1 MPKNSKKLFDQ
12 KILKNYFDQKNIE
25 KNDFAKNFLE
35 IKKNYFCQKIL
46 KNYFDQKN
54 IKKMILHKIF

>member
-1 MPKNSKKLFDQ
+1 MRK
-12 KILKNYFDQKNIE
+12 KNI
-25 KNDFAKNFLE
+25 KKMILQKTLK

-54 IKKMILHKIF
+54 IKKIEKNDFAKNFSKIKKNYFCQKI